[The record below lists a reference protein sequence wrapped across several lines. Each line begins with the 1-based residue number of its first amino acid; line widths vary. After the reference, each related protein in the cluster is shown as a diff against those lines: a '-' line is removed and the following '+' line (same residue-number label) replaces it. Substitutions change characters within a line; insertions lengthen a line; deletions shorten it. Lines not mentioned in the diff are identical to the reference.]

1 MDFEKLRQWME
12 VTQKYQNNKFW
23 DMIFEHHSPEE
34 MMGEFEENPEERP
47 KPKQP
52 ILKKFP
58 PTDIFITETAVILLL
73 EIPGAVK
80 EDVFLSVSGNKLIV
94 RGIIKS
100 PILNGEV
107 VQSERKYGEFQR
119 TIELP
124 EPTDSKHIQARF
136 DNGLLIITY
145 GRVYRQEES
154 IYIQ

>member
-1 MDFEKLRQWME
+1 MDFEKMKQWME

-23 DMIFEHHSPEE
+23 DMIFEQSPPEE
-34 MMGEFEENPEERP
+34 MMDDFE
-47 KPKQP
+47 KQQGR
-52 ILKKFP
+52 KKSSHTSSINFP
-58 PTDIFITETAVILLL
+58 RTDIFLTDTAVIVLL
-73 EIPGAVK
+73 EIPGALK
-80 EDVFLSVSGNKLIV
+80 EDVFLSVSGNKLTV
-94 RGIIKS
+94 RGVIKS
-100 PILNGEV
+100 PILQGEL

-119 TIELP
+119 MLELP

>member
-1 MDFEKLRQWME
+1 MDFDKLKQWME

-23 DMIFEHHSPEE
+23 DMIFEQNSPEE
-34 MMGEFEENPEERP
+34 MIDEFENPQERQ
-47 KPKQP
+47 KPTQP
-52 ILKKFP
+52 SMKKFP
-58 PTDIFITETAVILLL
+58 VTDIFMTETAVILLL
-73 EIPGAVK
+73 EIPGALK
-80 EDVFLSVSGNKLIV
+80 EDVFLSVSGNKLTV

-100 PILNGEV
+100 PIVNGEL

-124 EPTDSKHIQARF
+124 EPTDSQHIQARF

-154 IYIQ
+154 IFIQ

>member
-1 MDFEKLRQWME
+1 MDFEKMKQWME

-23 DMIFEHHSPEE
+23 DMIFDQSPPEE
-34 MMGEFEENPEERP
+34 MMDDFETQQGDRKSSHASSIN
-47 KPKQP
+47 
-52 ILKKFP
+52 FP
-58 PTDIFITETAVILLL
+58 RTDIFLTDTAVIILL
-73 EIPGAVK
+73 EIPGALK
-80 EDVFLSVSGNKLIV
+80 EDVFLSVSGNKLTV
-94 RGIIKS
+94 RGVIKS
-100 PILNGEV
+100 PILQGEL

-119 TIELP
+119 MLELP